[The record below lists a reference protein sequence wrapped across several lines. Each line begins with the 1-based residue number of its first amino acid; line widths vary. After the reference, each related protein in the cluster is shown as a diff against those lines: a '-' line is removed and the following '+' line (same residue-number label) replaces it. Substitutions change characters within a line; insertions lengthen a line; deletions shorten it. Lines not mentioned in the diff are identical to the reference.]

1 MKIEINIHIEA
12 DWSLERD
19 DNVKA
24 NRDAI
29 ARSRSELT
37 AALATLDAL
46 DIANAVLCSHPQIA
60 EFRCGN
66 ALVSTQCVVCGKNL

>member
-1 MKIEINIHIEA
+1 MKIEIDILIEA

-19 DNVKA
+19 DVKA

-46 DIANAVLCSHPQIA
+46 DIANAGLCSHPQIA

-66 ALVSTQCVVCGKNL
+66 ALVSTQCVVCGKML

>member
-1 MKIEINIHIEA
+1 MKIEIDILIEA
-12 DWSLERD
+12 DWSLER

-66 ALVSTQCVVCGKNL
+66 VLVSTQCVVCGKNL